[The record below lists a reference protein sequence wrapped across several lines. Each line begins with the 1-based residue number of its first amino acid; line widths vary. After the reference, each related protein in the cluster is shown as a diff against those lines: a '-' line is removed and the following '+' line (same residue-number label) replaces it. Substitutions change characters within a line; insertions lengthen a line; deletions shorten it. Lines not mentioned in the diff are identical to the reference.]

1 MIPLNEVLIPENEV
15 LLSIAF
21 FGAFFANLIRLSAD
35 RRLPI
40 ETRLYKDWIDIGCY
54 LFLFPIIGGFLV
66 LVYILEGT
74 PLTSFLVLHIGVT
87 APLTIS
93 ALAGFNSSLRGERIN
108 EDSDIRVD

>member
-1 MIPLNEVLIPENEV
+1 MIPLNEVLTPENV
-15 LLSIAF
+15 ILISIAF
-21 FGAFFANLIRLSAD
+21 IGAFFANLIRLAAD

-40 ETRLYKDWIDIGCY
+40 ETRLYKDWIDIACY
-54 LFLFPIIGGFLV
+54 LFMFPIIGAFLV

-93 ALAGFNSSLRGERIN
+93 ALAGINGPSRGERIDEKN
-108 EDSDIRVD
+108 DVRVD